1 MFPLVGREQS
11 LSELRHWLAAAQ
23 SGQGGC
29 VVVEGVAGI
38 GKSRVL
44 DVVVAEARAR
54 GFIVARAQASE
65 LDSLVPARALRGLFN
80 AGGPPRRTDA
90 LELVNSEQDPS
101 ILIAEVRARLDGWSS
116 RKPVLVALDDAH
128 WADEVTTLMLRV
140 LVDVFAASPVLWL
153 LIRRPVPAG
162 GRAQA
167 SIDHLLARGASP
179 HRLGPISPDAAIEM
193 CANLLGGDPGA
204 GVVEMAARCD
214 GNPFLLEGLLTAAR
228 TAGRV
233 RIVSGEA
240 VLADAE
246 GLPHGFVA
254 VVDQYLLP
262 LSDEARRMLSAAAV
276 LGRPFTV
283 HEVAV
288 LTSGGIP
295 ELLTVTTE
303 AIHAAVLVGDGAEL
317 TFRHDLIR
325 EALYDGLPGPVRS
338 ALHREIASAAR
349 REGRSPAEAAEH
361 LIRSGY
367 VAGEDGA
374 EILRLVVD
382 RVGPAAPNTAADL
395 IIRLL
400 GVIGPHEA
408 ARAPFVAEAVRLLIT
423 AGRGAEAI
431 ELAEERLRNGLE
443 DTEQASLLVA
453 VSEAL
458 HLVGSNARVV
468 EYTERALARV
478 STPDAAKADL
488 LAIQACGLIGM
499 QDFASADLVAL
510 DAIEHSAD
518 GRSAAARCSGIAVR
532 ALVARAAGDLDRGL
546 TLARESVRIA
556 DEAGDDS
563 LRRHTRL
570 SLCQVLTTADRFD
583 EAGSVCASGQRDA
596 DRLGTAWPRPL
607 YRLRRAELRMA
618 SGMLD
623 DAWKEADQGLGTAER
638 INSVG
643 ASVLLMAL
651 FARLSIHRA
660 DLGMAEGYLGGAERL
675 RGAGQDGDFV
685 ELNWAFAGLH
695 DAMGRPDLA
704 LDRLTGVGQSGT
716 GRWLGPSLLVHEPM
730 AAAQIVRM
738 ALRTGRVVDAETVV
752 ESASDLADRNPASN
766 SLVGSAMHAEG
777 LLRENIDALARAVEV
792 FRAGPRPLAT
802 ASALEDLAVT
812 EHMAG
817 QRSQVSG
824 LIRQAE
830 ELYETSG
837 AQRDTARVRSRLPAL
852 GVRGRPRRDGN
863 RDRQGWASL
872 TPSELRVIRLVAHG
886 MTNREIAREL
896 RLSPHTVDSHLRRC
910 FAKLGVSSRV
920 DLTRHVLAREA
931 GRHGI
936 A

>member
-1 MFPLVGREQS
+1 MFPLVGREES
-11 LSELRHWLAAAQ
+11 IAELRRALDDARQGH
-23 SGQGGC
+23 GGC

-38 GKSRVL
+38 GKSRLL

-54 GFIVARAQASE
+54 DFIVARAQACE
-65 LDSLVPARALRGLFN
+65 LDSLVPARALRGLFEAEGPMRR
-80 AGGPPRRTDA
+80 AGA
-90 LELVNSEQDPS
+90 LELVNSEHDPGV
-101 ILIAEVRARLDGWSS
+101 LVAEVRARLDGWSS
-116 RKPVLVALDDAH
+116 RMPVLVALDDAH
-128 WADEVTTLMLRV
+128 WADEVTTLMLRD
-140 LVDVFAASPVLWL
+140 LVDALAAKPVLWL
-153 LIRRPVPAG
+153 LTCRPSPAG
-162 GRAQA
+162 GHAQA
-167 SIDHLLARGASP
+167 SIAHLLARGASQ
-179 HRLGPISPDAAIEM
+179 HRLGPISPDAVAEM
-193 CANLLGGDPGA
+193 CTNLLGGEPSA
-204 GVVEMAARCD
+204 RVTEMAARCD

-233 RIVSGEA
+233 RIESGEA
-240 VLADAE
+240 VLADAD

-254 VVDQYLLP
+254 VVDQFLLP
-262 LSDEARRMLSAAAV
+262 LSDEARRMLSAASV

-283 HEVAV
+283 HEVAA

-303 AIHAAVLVGDGAEL
+303 AIHAAVLVGDGAVL

-367 VAGEDGA
+367 VAGEDGV
-374 EILRLVVD
+374 EVLRLVAD

-395 IIRLL
+395 IIRILDIL
-400 GVIGPHEA
+400 GPHEA
-408 ARAPFVAEAVRLLIT
+408 ARAPFVAEAVRLLIS

-431 ELAEERLRNGLE
+431 DLAEGRLRDGLD
-443 DTEQASLLVA
+443 DTEQAMLLVA

-458 HLVGSNARVV
+458 HVVGSNARVV
-468 EYTERALARV
+468 DYTTRALAEA
-478 STPDAAKADL
+478 STPDTARADL

-510 DAIEHSAD
+510 EVIERFAGGAS
-518 GRSAAARCSGIAVR
+518 SAARCSGVAVR

-546 TLARESVRIA
+546 MLARESVLIA

-570 SLCQVLTTADRFD
+570 GLCQVLTTVDRFD
-583 EAGSVCASGQRDA
+583 EAESVCMSGLRDA
-596 DRLGTAWPRPL
+596 DRLGTAWPRPF

-618 SGMLD
+618 AGMLD
-623 DAWKEADQGLGTAER
+623 DAWKDADQGLGTAER

-651 FARLSIHRA
+651 SARLSIHRA
-660 DLGMAEGYLGGAERL
+660 DLGMAEDYLRRAERL

-685 ELNWAFAGLH
+685 ELNWAFAELD
-695 DAMGRPDLA
+695 DATGRPDLA
-704 LDRLTGVGQSGT
+704 LDRLVNVGQSGA

-730 AAAQIVRM
+730 AAPQIVRM
-738 ALRTGRVVDAETVV
+738 ALRTGRVAVAEAVV
-752 ESASDLADRNPASN
+752 EAASRLAERNPASN
-766 SLVGSAMHAEG
+766 SLGGAALHAEG
-777 LLRENIDALARAVEV
+777 LLREDVDTLARAVEV
-792 FRAGPRPLAT
+792 FRGGPRPLAT
-802 ASALEDLAVT
+802 ASALEDLAVA
-812 EHMAG
+812 EHAAG
-817 QRSQVSG
+817 RRSRMSELV
-824 LIRQAE
+824 RQAE
-830 ELYETSG
+830 ELYEASG
-837 AQRDTARVRSRLPAL
+837 SQRDTARVRSTLSAL
-852 GVRGRPRRDGN
+852 GVRGRPRGEQN
-863 RDRQGWASL
+863 RDRQGWGSL

-886 MTNREIAREL
+886 LTNREVAREL

-920 DLTRHVLAREA
+920 DLTRHVVAREA

-936 A
+936 T